1 MNRKHRTYR
10 EIKQGF
16 SPEVRAEISAG
27 ADRIRAVLK
36 NISMVRQ
43 DVGLD

>member
-1 MNRKHRTYR
+1 MNRKHRTYQ

-36 NISMVRQ
+36 IINTVGQ
-43 DVGLD
+43 DAGLD